1 MNRLLLILFITLSS
15 PFSAAKG
22 LSATTVSFTDDL
34 GRQVTIPSHPVRIVS
49 VYDIDITIPLIEL
62 GVMPIGSHGRI
73 SKNGTPY
80 IRSSALLTG
89 VDFDNSDITFIGATN
104 VDLETIVG
112 LKPDLI
118 ITANSRPTPV
128 DLLANIAPTIS
139 LDSGLGAAHVYQ
151 QLATITHTEKR
162 LAILERRYKEQ
173 IKSLKATIDTH
184 KITVSVMQPLRGKI
198 SVYHSYRSLGRVL
211 RDAGF
216 QFPSIINQ
224 IPKGERVDFSAERLP
239 ELDADII
246 FDPYFSAQK
255 PEVEIAK
262 MNAILPGFC
271 QFLSACKKDHYV
283 LVSRDA
289 AISNSYAGLEAMTM
303 AVQAH
308 LTPKPHL
315 DEPIK

>member
-1 MNRLLLILFITLSS
+1 MNRLLLILLMNLICPLTLASGEAPTS
-15 PFSAAKG
+15 
-22 LSATTVSFTDDL
+22 VSFIDDL
-34 GRQVTIPSHPVRIVS
+34 GRQVTIPNHPQRIVS

-62 GVMPIGSHGRI
+62 GVMPVGSHGRL
-73 SKNGTPY
+73 SKKGTPY

-89 VDFDNSDITFIGATN
+89 VDFDNSQITFIGATN
-104 VDLETIVG
+104 VDLETIVK

-128 DLLANIAPTIS
+128 GLLAKIAPTIS
-139 LDSGLGAAHVYQ
+139 LDSALGAPHIYQ
-151 QLATITHTEKR
+151 QLAKVTHTEQK
-162 LAILERRYKEQ
+162 LAILERRYQEQ
-173 IKSLKATIDTH
+173 INSLKAAVET
-184 KITVSVMQPLRGKI
+184 KNITVSVMQPLRGKI

-216 QFPSIINQ
+216 KFPPIINQ

-246 FDPYFSAQK
+246 FDPYFSNSK
-255 PEVEIAK
+255 PQLEIAK

-271 QFLSACKKDHYV
+271 QFLSACKKGHYV

-303 AVQAH
+303 TVQAH
-308 LTPKPHL
+308 LTPKPYYPQA
-315 DEPIK
+315 DK